1 MSVTDLQAN
10 RLLDQSFGSVSWSVP
25 ATLYF
30 GLSTTPIN
38 DDGTGET
45 EPVGGSY
52 ARASAANNKTTW
64 GNASGATLSNDI
76 EISFDESSGSWGTVT
91 YVFIADALSGGNILY
106 FDALSPSRS
115 VQSLTTVLFAIG
127 SIDISM
133 VNV

>member
-10 RLLDQSFGSVSWSVP
+10 RLLDQSFGAVSWSVP

-30 GLSTTPIN
+30 GLSTTSIN

-52 ARASAANNKTTW
+52 ARASVSNNKTTW

-76 EISFDESSGSWGTVT
+76 EISFAESSGSWGTVT
-91 YVFIADALSGGNILY
+91 HVFIADALSGGNILY

-115 VQSLTTVLFAIG
+115 VQTLTTVLFAIG

>member
-10 RLLDQSFGSVSWSVP
+10 RLLDQSFGNVSWSVP

-30 GLSTTPIN
+30 GLSTTAIN
-38 DDGTGET
+38 DDGTGAT
-45 EPVGGSY
+45 EPAVGSY
-52 ARASAANNKTTW
+52 ARTSAANNKTTW
-64 GNASGATLSNDI
+64 GSAASAALSNLI
-76 EISFDESSGSWGTVT
+76 EIQFIESTASWGTIT